1 MRIVKVQIQ
10 ADTTQATAQV
20 RALTGALSQLDAI
33 AKRSAQGFLQGPG
46 IAMLN
51 PQTVN
56 SVSGQQA
63 AMAQVMPQVQTG
75 ALTGT
80 VSDPATPAAKKD
92 KFGEAMKKLNDY
104 TTKMA
109 EKEFNLFADGL
120 AKSFSDAFSAL
131 IEHGLKAGLK
141 SLTTSLKGL
150 FGSLL
155 KSLVG
160 DIAERI
166 KKSIATSIKGIFD
179 KGGGGLKVGAVS
191 TGQTTGTT
199 TTGGTGGTTT
209 TTSGGGSTSSTTGGL
224 GVSIPPFMN
233 SGGSSGS
240 TWQNGAAAEMLMKS
254 GQLGFPTGIIKANT
268 PPIANPTG
276 TTNGGA
282 TTKGGVNL
290 PANFSWGS
298 LGKMIGSMAPALG
311 SSLGGMLGGTSL
323 VGSLMGS
330 VGGLMAGT
338 ALGIATGAIST
349 TSGMMG
355 SLVGA
360 LGGAT
365 MATGILAGVG
375 VALMIGAY
383 LFGKTKQRK
392 ADEKTRNQAMLDAFS
407 ALDDILKQVGSD
419 QMEGAA
425 AINQA
430 NQIRKQYLDQMSQL
444 KDKKT
449 RNIALKDVSR
459 IDVKITQIKQ
469 AADQQTARKA
479 MDAKLVPTFA
489 DGGFVGAGFV
499 GGAGYKVLGSD
510 GAFMQPFRGRVPG
523 IYDRRDDFLARLTGN
538 EVVLTPDVWMP
549 IAPYLKQKRVPGFA
563 GGGMVDTSGFTGSGQ
578 ASSSQAIVIEELTIH
593 LSNQFGAD
601 SAAKIL
607 DVGLKT
613 PEGRQA
619 VVRSVR
625 THIGESGL
633 ADGVVRDINN
643 VNERGF

>member
-1 MRIVKVQIQ
+1 
-10 ADTTQATAQV
+10 
-20 RALTGALSQLDAI
+20 
-33 AKRSAQGFLQGPG
+33 
-46 IAMLN
+46 
-51 PQTVN
+51 
-56 SVSGQQA
+56 
-63 AMAQVMPQVQTG
+63 
-75 ALTGT
+75 
-80 VSDPATPAAKKD
+80 
-92 KFGEAMKKLNDY
+92 
-104 TTKMA
+104 
-109 EKEFNLFADGL
+109 
-120 AKSFSDAFSAL
+120 
-131 IEHGLKAGLK
+131 
-141 SLTTSLKGL
+141 
-150 FGSLL
+150 
-155 KSLVG
+155 
-160 DIAERI
+160 
-166 KKSIATSIKGIFD
+166 
-179 KGGGGLKVGAVS
+179 
-191 TGQTTGTT
+191 
-199 TTGGTGGTTT
+199 
-209 TTSGGGSTSSTTGGL
+209 
-224 GVSIPPFMN
+224 
-233 SGGSSGS
+233 
-240 TWQNGAAAEMLMKS
+240 MLMKS

-489 DGGFVGAGFV
+489 DGGFVGAGLGQWRV
-499 GGAGYKVLGSD
+499 QSPRQRRGIHAALSRPGA
-510 GAFMQPFRGRVPG
+510 
-523 IYDRRDDFLARLTGN
+523 
-538 EVVLTPDVWMP
+538 W
-549 IAPYLKQKRVPGFA
+549 
-563 GGGMVDTSGFTGSGQ
+563 
-578 ASSSQAIVIEELTIH
+578 H
-593 LSNQFGAD
+593 L
-601 SAAKIL
+601 
-607 DVGLKT
+607 
-613 PEGRQA
+613 
-619 VVRSVR
+619 
-625 THIGESGL
+625 
-633 ADGVVRDINN
+633 
-643 VNERGF
+643 